1 MKKKHLCEVKY
12 CRNSRTLKDKICPKH
27 RKRLHKEKD
36 FLAYTFNLLKS
47 NAKRRGKFFD
57 LTLEQFK
64 TFCINTGYMEGK
76 GKKATSLSIDR
87 KEVSKGYT
95 IDNLQILT
103 LRANSS
109 KRHEEDYPF

>member
-1 MKKKHLCEVKY
+1 
-12 CRNSRTLKDKICPKH
+12 
-27 RKRLHKEKD
+27 
-36 FLAYTFNLLKS
+36 LLKS

-64 TFCINTGYMEGK
+64 TFCIDTGYMAGK

-87 KEVSKGYT
+87 IDVEKGYT

-103 LRANSS
+103 LTANTV